1 MKIAVLIAAHKDPLQ
16 VEKLIQL
23 LDNDHIDIYIHL
35 DRKSNFNSFKY
46 LAAKKRVSFIKNSV
60 RTYRGEYSL
69 IQATINSLEEIVKKG
84 NYEYINFISGQDL
97 PIQSAQYIFN
107 FLLENVGCE
116 FINTHLYNPSDP
128 WWKLNESRILK
139 YNLDNWRIPGKYK
152 LQKIINTLLPKRKIP
167 KGYILSG
174 NSQWFCITK
183 SCAEYVLDFIRSK
196 PPLINYFKYVWGA
209 DEFFFSTIVYNS
221 PFREQIRNNLHYV
234 KWGNSEGGHPKILG
248 VNDFDNI
255 FNSGKLFARK
265 FDRNYDEEIINLI
278 ENRIL
283 NNV

>member
-60 RTYRGEYSL
+60 RTYRGKYSL

-174 NSQWFCITK
+174 NSQWFCITN
-183 SCAEYVLDFIRSK
+183 SCAKYILKFIKTK

-234 KWGNSEGGHPKILG
+234 KWGNSEGGHSEILG

-283 NNV
+283 